1 MRWSQSGRVEDDWF
15 GSNKAPHR
23 RCDSSRDKNAAA
35 QSGSSGSRNF
45 GVAIDARG
53 NSKAARAANATCA
66 TQSCASRGAD
76 LDMLVECTSA
86 RNKTVVAGQMQTFL
100 RRCRLTGRAA
110 AVHAAKVMQTQMQ
123 SARALASRCQRA
135 HSYRALHSAASPAA
149 PPARP
154 LRFPISPDVS
164 WLQQASSVWVQEV
177 EWGSQD
183 TFQHVNNVVYHR
195 WFENGRFDWFT
206 QLRGS
211 VRALFGAEAD
221 RIAGRFLS
229 TRAVGPILK
238 AAEIKFR
245 FPVSHPDRIHVAT
258 RLKPDSLLADRF
270 TLEHMVVSE
279 RHQRIAAEGTGTIV
293 AFDYAVTKSKT
304 ALPAQIA
311 EAIRALEARV

>member
-1 MRWSQSGRVEDDWF
+1 M
-15 GSNKAPHR
+15 H
-23 RCDSSRDKNAAA
+23 
-35 QSGSSGSRNF
+35 
-45 GVAIDARG
+45 
-53 NSKAARAANATCA
+53 
-66 TQSCASRGAD
+66 
-76 LDMLVECTSA
+76 
-86 RNKTVVAGQMQTFL
+86 
-100 RRCRLTGRAA
+100 
-110 AVHAAKVMQTQMQ
+110 MQ
-123 SARALASRCQRA
+123 SARSIASAPWLAQSC
-135 HSYRALHSAASPAA
+135 RALHSTAGPSA
-149 PPARP
+149 PPTKP
-154 LRFPISPDVS
+154 LRFPNSPGVS

-211 VRALFGAEAD
+211 VRTLFGAEAD

-238 AAEIKFR
+238 SAEIKFR

-279 RHQRIAAEGTGTIV
+279 RHQRVAAEGTGTIV

-304 ALPAQIA
+304 ALPPSIA
-311 EAIRALEARV
+311 EAIRALEARG